1 MTNDDILDLIRRC
14 NIRDGEELI
23 PGNAYLF
30 NKKFRRNANGRI
42 TYEQEELIVLVKNG
56 IKVGGIYRMG
66 SYDIHVV
73 MDERFEGQHIMSD
86 FLRTGIINDI
96 WPENTSV
103 ELCGV
108 YTREEF
114 DKKKHLAKLCN
125 MTVRNEE
132 KIEKFLSY
140 CDEQKRKHYS

>member
-30 NKKFRRNANGRI
+30 NKKFRRNANGGI
-42 TYEQEELIVLVKNG
+42 TYEQEELIVLVKRG

-86 FLRTGIINDI
+86 FLRTG
-96 WPENTSV
+96 
-103 ELCGV
+103 
-108 YTREEF
+108 
-114 DKKKHLAKLCN
+114 
-125 MTVRNEE
+125 
-132 KIEKFLSY
+132 LSMIFG
-140 CDEQKRKHYS
+140 QKTPVWSFAAYIPVKNLIRKSI

>member
-1 MTNDDILDLIRRC
+1 MTNDDVFNMIRRC

-30 NKKFRRNANGRI
+30 NKKFKRNINGRI
-42 TYEQEELIVLVKNG
+42 SYEQEELIVLVKNG

-73 MDERFEGQHIMSD
+73 IDERFEGQHIMSD
-86 FLRTGIINDI
+86 FLRTGIISEI

-108 YTREEF
+108 YTRDEF
-114 DKKKHLAKLCN
+114 DKKKHLANLCN
-125 MTVRNEE
+125 MTVRNED
-132 KIEKFLSY
+132 KIEKYLSY
-140 CDEQKRKHYS
+140 FDK

>member
-1 MTNDDILDLIRRC
+1 MTNDDVFNMIRRC

-30 NKKFRRNANGRI
+30 NKKFKRNINGRI
-42 TYEQEELIVLVKNG
+42 SYKQEELIVLVKNG

-73 MDERFEGQHIMSD
+73 IDERFEGQHIMSD
-86 FLRTGIINDI
+86 FLRTGIISEI

-108 YTREEF
+108 YTRDEF
-114 DKKKHLAKLCN
+114 DKKKHLANLCN
-125 MTVRNEE
+125 MTVRNED
-132 KIEKFLSY
+132 KIEKYLSY
-140 CDEQKRKHYS
+140 FDK